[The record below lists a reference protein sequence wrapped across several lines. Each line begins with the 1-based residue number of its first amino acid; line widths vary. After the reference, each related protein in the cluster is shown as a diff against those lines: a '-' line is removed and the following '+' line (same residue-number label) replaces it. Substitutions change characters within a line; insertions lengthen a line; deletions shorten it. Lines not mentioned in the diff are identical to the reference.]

1 MELRRKG
8 FEETW
13 KKTEDLVEGIML
25 DMNHTCLDNISQFVD
40 RAYDTEST
48 MKSLIALPYHEIP
61 TGLVFAGINTPDHAT
76 PFEQLTSLL
85 SLPATPENKR
95 TKDNYVALLQSKDCA
110 TLQIMMARVIEQFLA
125 SNDPSQISDKMD
137 IDNEENGDENESEED
152 GEEGESREKHE
163 ESSKSYTLTANS
175 GDNTCRLQRYD
186 LQMLEGWYKH
196 QMDIREN
203 KSAPRSNLVVILQDL
218 ESFAPDV
225 LQNFITICSEYRL
238 RIPIVFIIG
247 IATSTEILHQ
257 SLSKSTLGL
266 LRIEK
271 FWLQQSEAW
280 FNRVIETVFIDT
292 PHTIKFGARPYKFML
307 DHFYLYDF
315 SIGAVKS
322 SLKYALMHCF
332 YGSSLSI
339 FLPLLG
345 RSRPDTLKKLQEM
358 RKRKLITQ
366 DHINTLRMQA
376 SFKTYIESICDTEPS
391 KALRLVTDDDFFT
404 TAAMADFLCGI
415 ETYRQ
420 KFKFGLDLIQVLQGQ
435 FSAFSTLRKSKRML
449 LLQSLE
455 TRDGLVGGDST
466 HSEVTRWLVSL
477 VRKVEPDALESLL
490 DALEGLMESNP
501 DYKQRCMTV
510 VDGESRYKISMWKE
524 RLVELLAGDK
534 TYVARMEKKAKRL
547 EGMSLP
553 DMEEK
558 RSTETSKKVHAEA
571 IAHMKRKGTEVS
583 KLAMEISDWIH
594 YIFYECLQSYTQVPM
609 HELVYYVQSKL
620 HEKSFSAQPRASVQT
635 ALTNSKHYLDCQ
647 CCQGGQDQLLPS
659 EPDSCILY
667 KLYLE
672 CGRMINLYDWFVA
685 FGCIIE
691 REKSPADNPLNEN
704 EVQARFI
711 RSVAELQFLGFIK
724 PTQRKTD
731 HVMRLTWSNI

>member
-1 MELRRKG
+1 MEMRRKG
-8 FEETW
+8 FENTW

-25 DMNHTCLDNISQFVD
+25 DMNHTCLNNISQFVD
-40 RAYDTEST
+40 RAYDTESSA
-48 MKSLIALPYHEIP
+48 KSLIALPYHEIP

-76 PFEQLTSLL
+76 PFAQLTSMLA
-85 SLPATPENKR
+85 SPATTENKR
-95 TKDNYVALLQSKDCA
+95 TRDNYVALLQSKDCN
-110 TLQIMMARVIEQFLA
+110 TLQIMMTRVIEQFLA
-125 SNDPSQISDKMD
+125 SKDPLQKSESMD
-137 IDNEENGDENESEED
+137 IDNVNEDDDEDDED
-152 GEEGESREKHE
+152 SDNQEKHE
-163 ESSKSYTLTANS
+163 NSNKSYVLTAHS
-175 GDNTCRLQRYD
+175 GDNACRLQRYD
-186 LQMLEGWYKH
+186 LQMLEGWYNH
-196 QMDIREN
+196 QMDIRDD
-203 KSAPRSNLVVILQDL
+203 KSTPRPNLVIILQDF

-271 FWLQQSEAW
+271 FWLQLSEAW

-292 PHTIKFGARPYKFML
+292 PYTIKFGARPYKFML

-315 SIGAVKS
+315 SMGAVKS

-345 RSRPDTLKKLQEM
+345 QERSEILGQLQEWQ
-358 RKRKLITQ
+358 KRKLLTE
-366 DHINTLRMQA
+366 DHINTLRMQP
-376 SFKTYIESICDTEPS
+376 SFKAYIESICDTEPS
-391 KALRLVTDDDFFT
+391 KALRLVTDDEFFAT
-404 TAAMADFLCGI
+404 EAMADFLCGI

-420 KFKFGLDLIQVLQGQ
+420 GFKFGLDLIQVLQGQ

-455 TRDGLVGGDST
+455 TRDGLVGGDSN

-501 DYKQRCMTV
+501 EYKKRCMAV
-510 VDGESRYKISMWKE
+510 IDGESRYRLPIWKK
-524 RLVELLAGDK
+524 RLVELLGGDDE
-534 TYVARMEKKAKRL
+534 YVARMEKKAKRL

-553 DMEEK
+553 DLEEK
-558 RSTETSKKVHAEA
+558 RNTETSKKVHAEA
-571 IAHMKRKGTEVS
+571 IAHMKRKGTETS
-583 KLAMEISDWIH
+583 KLAMEISDWVH
-594 YIFYECLQSYTQVPM
+594 HIFYECLQSYTQVPM
-609 HELVYYVQSKL
+609 HELAYYVQSKL

-672 CGRMINLYDWFVA
+672 CGRLINLYDWFVA

-691 REKSPADNPLNEN
+691 REKRPADNLLSEN